1 MLSQLS
7 RYGTVRKLQV
17 DDVRMSVT
25 TRWHIEGSI
34 IAGTVR
40 SQPLEFDLHIAVE
53 SPEPAEKVA
62 TMLRVAEQTCY
73 VVQSLRAPLNKTYS
87 LNGRPLELT
96 PP

>member
-7 RYGTVRKLQV
+7 RYGTVRKLKV

-34 IAGTVR
+34 IAGSVR
-40 SQPLEFDLHIAVE
+40 SEPLEFDTHIAVE
-53 SPEPAEKVA
+53 SSEPPELIA

-73 VVQSLRAPLNKTYS
+73 VVQSLRATINKTFS
-87 LNGRPLELT
+87 LNGRPLKLD
-96 PP
+96 